1 VLVLPAVDV
10 RGGRCVRLIQGAADR
25 ELPYESDPAAA
36 ARRWEAGGAPWLHA
50 VDLDGAFTGAQA
62 NAGAIERLMAAVRIP
77 VEVGGGMR
85 DLATIEHWL
94 GIGAARVILGT
105 VALARR
111 EILEEACRRFGAR
124 IAVGIDARDGE
135 VRTEGWVTRT
145 GTSAV
150 AAAARVIDA
159 GARRIIYTDID
170 PDGTLGGPN
179 VAAIE
184 RFLRHVTVPVIA
196 AGGVASVE
204 DVVRLRPLE
213 AMGLEGVIVGRA
225 LYEGRVRL
233 EELLAAAA

>member
-10 RGGRCVRLIQGAADR
+10 RGGRCVRLIQGAAER
-25 ELPYESDPAAA
+25 ERVYDDDPATA
-36 ARRWEAGGAPWLHA
+36 ARRWEAAGACWLHV

-62 NAGAIERLMAAVRIP
+62 IAEAIRRLIEAVKIP

-85 DLATIEHWL
+85 DLATVERWL
-94 GIGAARVILGT
+94 AAGAARVILGT

-111 EILEEACRRFGAR
+111 EILEEACRRFGDR
-124 IAVGIDARDGE
+124 IVVGIDARDGE

-145 GTSAV
+145 GTSASE
-150 AAAARVIDA
+150 AAARVIAA

-184 RFLRHVTVPVIA
+184 RFLSEAAVPVIA
-196 AGGVASVE
+196 AGGVASVD
-204 DVVRLRPLE
+204 DVLRLRPLE
-213 AMGLEGVIVGRA
+213 PMGLEGVIVGRA

-233 EELLAAAA
+233 EDLLAAAA